1 MNNDCVGG
9 AAVTFSIAGRC
20 QRSGMLG
27 IAVTTSSICVSS
39 RCPWAR
45 AGVGA
50 VATQNITDPSL
61 GPKILDLLSAGRNA
75 TQALAEIVDHQANIE
90 YRQLTVIDKNGTVA
104 HHSGSHTLGTHAI
117 AQGEDC
123 VSAGNLLAN
132 ERIPQAIVDAFV
144 ENPRLHLAERLLR
157 GLEAGLDAGGELGPV
172 KSAGLLVVHKYDW
185 PLVDL
190 RIDWSDK
197 SPIAALR
204 CLWQA
209 YQPQMDDYVTRALN
223 PQSAPSF
230 GVAGD
235 P

>member
-1 MNNDCVGG
+1 M
-9 AAVTFSIAGRC
+9 TFSIAGRC
-20 QRSGMLG
+20 QHSGMLG
-27 IAVTTSSICVSS
+27 VAVTTSSICVSS

-61 GPKILDLLSAGRNA
+61 GPKILDLLAAGRSA
-75 TQALAEIVDHQANIE
+75 SQALAETVDQQTNIE
-90 YRQLTVIDKNGTVA
+90 YRQLTVIDTNGTVA
-104 HHSGSHTLGTHAI
+104 HYSGSHTLGTHAI
-117 AQGEDC
+117 TQGEGC

-132 ERIPQAIVDAFV
+132 ERIPQAIVDTFV
-144 ENPRLHLAERLLR
+144 QNPQLHLADRLLR
-157 GLEAGLDAGGELGPV
+157 ALEAGLDAGGEQGPV
-172 KSAGLLVVHKYDW
+172 KSAGLLVVHKYAW

-190 RIDWSDK
+190 RIDWSDE
-197 SPIAALR
+197 SPIAVLR
-204 CLWQA
+204 RLWQA

>member
-1 MNNDCVGG
+1 M
-9 AAVTFSIAGRC
+9 TFSIAGRC

-27 IAVTTSSICVSS
+27 VAVTTSSICVSS

-61 GPKILDLLSAGRNA
+61 GPKILDFLAAGRNA
-75 TQALAEIVDHQANIE
+75 NQALAEIVDQQANIA

-123 VSAGNLLAN
+123 ISAGNLLAH
-132 ERIPQAIVDAFV
+132 ERIPQAVVDVFV
-144 ENPRLHLAERLLR
+144 QDSQAHLAERLLR
-157 GLEAGLDAGGELGPV
+157 GLEAGLRAGGEKGPV
-172 KSAGLLVVHKYDW
+172 KSAGLLVVHEYDW

-190 RIDWSDK
+190 RIDWSDE

-204 CLWQA
+204 SLWQV

>member
-1 MNNDCVGG
+1 
-9 AAVTFSIAGRC
+9 
-20 QRSGMLG
+20 MLG
-27 IAVTTSSICVSS
+27 VAVTTSSICVSS

-61 GPKILDLLSAGRNA
+61 GPKILELLAAGRSA
-75 TQALAEIVDHQANIE
+75 SQALAEIVDQQANIE
-90 YRQLTVIDKNGTVA
+90 YRQLTVIGTNGTVA

-123 VSAGNLLAN
+123 ISAGNLLAH
-132 ERIPQAIVDAFV
+132 ERIPQAVVDVFV
-144 ENPRLHLAERLLR
+144 QDPQAHLAERLLR
-157 GLEAGLDAGGELGPV
+157 GLEAGLRAGGEKGPV
-172 KSAGLLVVHKYDW
+172 KSAGLLVVHEYDW

-190 RIDWSDK
+190 RIDWSDEA
-197 SPIAALR
+197 PIAALR
-204 CLWQA
+204 RLWQA
-209 YQPQMDDYVTRALN
+209 YQPQMDDYVTRDLN

-230 GVAGD
+230 GVAGV

>member
-1 MNNDCVGG
+1 M
-9 AAVTFSIAGRC
+9 TFSIAGRC

-27 IAVTTSSICVSS
+27 VVVTTSSICVSS

-61 GPKILDLLSAGRNA
+61 GPKILDLLAAGRNA
-75 TQALAEIVDHQANIE
+75 NQALAEIVDQQANIA
-90 YRQLTVIDKNGTVA
+90 YRQLTVIDKNGTVG

-123 VSAGNLLAN
+123 ISAGNLLAD
-132 ERIPQAIVDAFV
+132 ERIPQAIVDVFV
-144 ENPRLHLAERLLR
+144 QDPQAHLAERLLR
-157 GLEAGLDAGGELGPV
+157 GLEAGLRAGGEKGPV
-172 KSAGLLVVHKYDW
+172 KSAGLLVVHEYDW

-204 CLWQA
+204 SLWQV
-209 YQPQMDDYVTRALN
+209 YQPQMEDYVTRALN

>member
-1 MNNDCVGG
+1 
-9 AAVTFSIAGRC
+9 
-20 QRSGMLG
+20 MLG
-27 IAVTTSSICVSS
+27 VAVTTSSICVSS

-45 AGVGA
+45 AGIGA

-61 GPKILDLLSAGRNA
+61 GPKILDLLAAGRSA
-75 TQALAEIVDHQANIE
+75 SDALTDIVNQQSHIE
-90 YRQLTVIDKNGTVA
+90 YRQLAVIDANGGIA
-104 HHSGSHTLGTHAI
+104 HHSGTLTLGTHAT
-117 AQGEDC
+117 AEGEDC

-132 ERIPQAIVDAFV
+132 ENVAQAIVDAFV
-144 ENPRLHLAERLLR
+144 QHHQPHLAERLLS
-157 GLEAGLDAGGELGPV
+157 GLEAGLRAGGEKGSV
-172 KSAGLLVVHKYDW
+172 KSAGVLVVHEYEW

-190 RIDWSDK
+190 RIDWSDE

-204 CLWQA
+204 ALWQA